1 MVTSPRAGLF
11 LRDMP
16 VNPLSDKEKKDE
28 EEEKDEEDVEEGVV
42 DEDVEERGGWEEYEG
57 IY

>member
-16 VNPLSDKEKKDE
+16 VNPRSDKKRGEV
-28 EEEKDEEDVEEGVV
+28 VEEGGG
-42 DEDVEERGGWEEYEG
+42 VEEEG
-57 IY
+57 AMRK